1 MKAVF
6 LLLALGLG
14 SSLAL
19 AQDVPAAD
27 DAEQVQAQ
35 LRDYFFN
42 AARFGDNEML
52 DEFIQAGFDLNSADD
67 KGYTALILAA
77 YNGHADTV
85 EQLLAAG
92 ADACAEDKRGNT
104 ALMGAIFK
112 GELRIAKRLLATDC
126 NPDQRNAAGQTPA
139 MYAALFQREALLEAL
154 RERGADLSAT
164 DPMGN
169 SVESLVRGE
178 IRTAPVAQ

>member
-1 MKAVF
+1 MKG
-6 LLLALGLG
+6 LILLAVLWLG

-19 AQDVPAAD
+19 AQGEPAAA
-27 DAEQVQAQ
+27 DAEQVHAQ
-35 LRDYFFN
+35 LRSYFFD
-42 AARFGDNEML
+42 AARHGDGPVL
-52 DEFIQAGFDLNSADD
+52 DEFIQARFDLNIADE

-112 GELRIAKRLLATDC
+112 GELRIAKRLLATEC
-126 NPDQRNAAGQTPA
+126 NPNQRNAAGQTPA
-139 MYAALFQREALLEAL
+139 MYAALFQREALLDAL
-154 RERGADLSAT
+154 RERGADLDAT
-164 DPMGN
+164 DPLGN
-169 SVESLVRGE
+169 SVKSLARGD
-178 IRTAPVAQ
+178 IRTR

>member
-6 LLLALGLG
+6 LLLALCLG
-14 SSLAL
+14 GGMAV
-19 AQDVPAAD
+19 AQGEPAA

-35 LRDYFFN
+35 LRDYFFS

-52 DEFIQAGFDLNSADD
+52 DEFSQAGFDLNSADD

-92 ADACAEDKRGNT
+92 ADACVKDKRGNT

-139 MYAALFQREALLEAL
+139 MYAALFQREALLDAL
-154 RERGADLSAT
+154 RERGADLDAT
-164 DPMGN
+164 DLLGN
-169 SVESLVRGE
+169 SVESLARGD
-178 IRTAPVAQ
+178 IHTR

>member
-6 LLLALGLG
+6 LLIALSLG

-19 AQDVPAAD
+19 AQGEPAAA

-52 DEFIQAGFDLNSADD
+52 DEFIQAGFDLNTADE
-67 KGYTALILAA
+67 KGYTGLILAA
-77 YNGHADTV
+77 YNGHTDTV
-85 EQLLAAG
+85 AQLLAAG

-112 GELRIAKRLLATDC
+112 GELRIAKRLLATEC

-154 RERGADLSAT
+154 RERGADLAAT
-164 DPMGN
+164 DSLGN
-169 SVESLVRGE
+169 SVQSLARGE
-178 IRTAPVAQ
+178 FRTVPAAQ